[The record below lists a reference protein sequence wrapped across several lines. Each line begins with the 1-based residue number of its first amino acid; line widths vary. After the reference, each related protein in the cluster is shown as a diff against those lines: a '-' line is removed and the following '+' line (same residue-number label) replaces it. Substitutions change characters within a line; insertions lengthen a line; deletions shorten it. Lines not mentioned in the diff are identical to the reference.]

1 VLLAH
6 LRFALRALARR
17 PGFAAVAVLTLAVG
31 IGGTSAVFSVARG
44 VLLRPLPFR
53 DPDRLV
59 LVYERNLVRDRPRNV
74 VNPGNY
80 LEWRDRNTSFEGIA
94 AFGNPGSTVQRGQD
108 APERLEGGAVTANF
122 FDVLGVAPAL
132 GRAFTADDARPG
144 APEVVVLSDGYFR
157 RRFDADASAVGRTL
171 TVNGAPATVVGV
183 MPPAMALPPGAEIW
197 RVLREG
203 EGGMQR
209 GTRGRSLLAVARLKP
224 GVDVGSARAEMA
236 TLAAATEKERPDFNT
251 GWSASVFPLHADL
264 VRDLRPAVLVLG
276 GSVALLLL
284 IACGNVANL
293 LLARSLAREREMAV
307 RRALGADRTR
317 ILGQLLVESLVLA
330 AAGGGLGLLFAA
342 WWARA
347 LAALLPP
354 EARLLFPI
362 GLDGTVVAVTS
373 AACVLSAMLS
383 GLLPALHLARPDLQ
397 AALRQGSAGAG
408 TTREKRRVARVV
420 VSAEIAL
427 SVLLLA
433 GAGLLLRSF
442 WRLSSVDAGFRPEGV
457 LSAQVPLTGPTYAE
471 GAAQARFFADVT
483 ARLAGAPGV
492 RSAAA
497 MSARPL
503 SVGAATSFAALDRP
517 APPRGQEATADVR
530 FVTPGLFR
538 TLGIPLRHGRDFE
551 ARDTAGRPDVVIV
564 NERAARDLW
573 PGESPLGKRI
583 GMQWG
588 RAVEA
593 EVVGVVADV
602 RLNSLDTAARAQLYW
617 PQAQL
622 PGGSM
627 VLFARGEGADLA
639 GALRAAVAASDPAVP
654 VARVAMLDDLVGE
667 NLRRPRFTL
676 VLLAAL
682 AGTAAL
688 LAALGLFGVL
698 AYSVGQR
705 LPEMGV
711 RLALGATPADVARL
725 VLGEGARLVAAGLAA
740 GLSAALALAP
750 FLRGLLYE
758 TGPRDP
764 WPYATVVLLVAV
776 IGLAATWWP
785 ARRASRVAPA
795 AALRTE

>member
-1 VLLAH
+1 
-6 LRFALRALARR
+6 
-17 PGFAAVAVLTLAVG
+17 
-31 IGGTSAVFSVARG
+31 
-44 VLLRPLPFR
+44 
-53 DPDRLV
+53 
-59 LVYERNLVRDRPRNV
+59 
-74 VNPGNY
+74 
-80 LEWRDRNTSFEGIA
+80 
-94 AFGNPGSTVQRGQD
+94 
-108 APERLEGGAVTANF
+108 
-122 FDVLGVAPAL
+122 
-132 GRAFTADDARPG
+132 
-144 APEVVVLSDGYFR
+144 
-157 RRFDADASAVGRTL
+157 
-171 TVNGAPATVVGV
+171 
-183 MPPAMALPPGAEIW
+183 
-197 RVLREG
+197 
-203 EGGMQR
+203 
-209 GTRGRSLLAVARLKP
+209 
-224 GVDVGSARAEMA
+224 
-236 TLAAATEKERPDFNT
+236 
-251 GWSASVFPLHADL
+251 
-264 VRDLRPAVLVLG
+264 
-276 GSVALLLL
+276 
-284 IACGNVANL
+284 
-293 LLARSLAREREMAV
+293 
-307 RRALGADRTR
+307 
-317 ILGQLLVESLVLA
+317 
-330 AAGGGLGLLFAA
+330 
-342 WWARA
+342 
-347 LAALLPP
+347 
-354 EARLLFPI
+354 
-362 GLDGTVVAVTS
+362 
-373 AACVLSAMLS
+373 
-383 GLLPALHLARPDLQ
+383 
-397 AALRQGSAGAG
+397 
-408 TTREKRRVARVV
+408 V

>member
-144 APEVVVLSDGYFR
+144 APEVVVLSDGFFR
-157 RRFDADASAVGRTL
+157 RRFDADASAVGHTL

-307 RRALGADRTR
+307 RRALGADRPR

-373 AACVLSAMLS
+373 AVCVLSAMLS

-457 LSAQVPLTGPTYAE
+457 LSAHVPLTGPTYAE

-483 ARLAGAPGV
+483 ERLAGAPGV

-517 APPRGQEATADVR
+517 APPRGQEPTADVR

-538 TLGIPLRHGRDFE
+538 TLGIALRHGRDFE

-573 PGESPLGKRI
+573 PGENPLGKRI

-602 RLNSLDTAARAQLYW
+602 RINSLDTAARAQLYW

-795 AALRTE
+795 AALRAE